1 MKTKMIIPNAQ
12 DVPWQVTELMTRMG
26 VEYYTIEDD

>member
-12 DVPWQVTELMTRMG
+12 DVPWQITELMRKMD
-26 VEYYTIEDD
+26 VEYWIVEDD